1 MSGVDPQRLRP
12 EIEESWSRALRC
24 GLNTSTVRQT
34 EVLDVDL
41 GSRFARA
48 AVAVVD
54 QLCDQLAGE
63 RVAFMLTNKSARLI
77 KTAQADT
84 ALTPAMDSI
93 GAVVG
98 TVWSEENTGT
108 NALATPFET
117 RRPIFVHGSE
127 HYVEPM
133 KDFSCYGAPIFD
145 PVTGR
150 LEGVLDIMTDSTSE
164 NALMIPVVDS
174 AIAQIQQA
182 LRASQTRASA
192 ELLSK
197 FETAFGA
204 AVHPVIAL
212 GPSVVFQSA
221 KAAQILTADDLEQL
235 RAVVL
240 DHAHN
245 HTTTSTVMTLQN
257 GLDAALIIENA
268 SPTIGAVVTI
278 RIEDRALIPRNALAR
293 DAFRDLDREIARIR
307 AESGSLVIVGEPG
320 TGRTTVA
327 HAVAAGESVHEV
339 HALRLSSDEAEAKI
353 LTHLRSASEG
363 ALIVENIEFLNAKSL
378 SLLAD
383 AAVRSDIQVIATCD
397 STVMAEA
404 TPVLAHFVHRIT
416 LRPLRELRHDL
427 HRVIRVVRPGGPRLQ
442 FDTAATKALTSYTW
456 PGNLIE
462 LGSLLDSLSDLADR
476 RVVCLSDLPVE
487 LRRGSDRNFTPWQTA
502 ARDAIIGALELK
514 HHNKSH
520 AAEFLG
526 ISRNSLYHHMREYG
540 LL

>member
-24 GLNTSTVRQT
+24 GLNTSTVRHT

-48 AVAVVD
+48 AVAVID

-84 ALTPAMDSI
+84 ALTSAMDSI

-150 LEGVLDIMTDSTSE
+150 LEGVLDIMTDRTSE

-174 AIAQIQQA
+174 AITQIQQT
-182 LRASQTRASA
+182 LRAGQTRSSAALLSRFETVFGASA
-192 ELLSK
+192 
-197 FETAFGA
+197 
-204 AVHPVIAL
+204 HPVVAI

-221 KAAQILTADDLEQL
+221 KASQMLTADDIEQL
-235 RAVVL
+235 RTTVL
-240 DHAHN
+240 GRARN
-245 HTTTSTVMTLQN
+245 HTTNTVITLQN
-257 GLDAALIIENA
+257 GLNAALTIEDV
-268 SPTIGAVVTI
+268 SSTIGAVVTI
-278 RIEDRALIPRNALAR
+278 RVEDRALIPRNALSR
-293 DAFRDLDREIARIR
+293 DVFRDIDQAVTRIR
-307 AESGSLVIVGEPG
+307 GESGSLVIVGEPG

-327 HAVAAGESVHEV
+327 HAVTAGQSVHEV
-339 HALRLSSDEAEAKI
+339 HALRLSRDEAEEKI
-353 LTHLRSASEG
+353 LTHVRSASEG
-363 ALIVENIEFLNAKSL
+363 ALVVENIEFLNAKSL
-378 SLLAD
+378 SLLAN
-383 AAVRSDIQVIATCD
+383 AAVRSDIRVIATCD

-404 TPVLAHFVHRIT
+404 TPVLARFVHRIT

-427 HRVIRVVRPGGPRLQ
+427 NRVIRVIRPGGPRLQ

-462 LGSLLDSLSDLADR
+462 LGSLLDSLSDLANR
-476 RVVCLSDLPVE
+476 RVVCLSDLPVG

-502 ARDAIIGALELK
+502 ARDAIIRALELK